1 MTAPAHPFRLDGRV
15 ALVTGAARGL
25 GRVCALALADA
36 GADVALVDLAAAQ
49 AEPVAAE
56 IRQGGRRALAIGA
69 DVTDSQAVEGAIREV
84 VATLGGIDITLNNAG
99 ICVHA
104 AAEAMTDDEWQRVVN
119 IDLTGVFYCSRA
131 AGRAMI
137 AGNRGGRII
146 NTASMSGRIVNRP
159 QAQCAYNAAKAGV
172 VQLTRSL
179 ACEWARHGI
188 TVNSIS
194 PGYTAT
200 EMTMTVPQLHPA
212 WIADTPMGR
221 LAAPEEI
228 APAVIFLASRGASFI
243 TGHDLVIDGG
253 FSCW

>member
-1 MTAPAHPFRLDGRV
+1 MNPPTPGFRLDGKV
-15 ALVTGAARGL
+15 AMVTGGARGL

-36 GADVALVDLAAAQ
+36 GADVAVIDLEAAQ

-56 IRQGGRRALAIGA
+56 IRRRGQRSLAIGA
-69 DVTDSQAVEGAIREV
+69 DVTDSRRIDGAIREV
-84 VATLGGIDITLNNAG
+84 VATLGGIDIAVNNAG

-104 AAEAMTDDEWQRVVN
+104 AAETMTDDEWHRVVS

-137 AGNRGGRII
+137 AGKRGGRII

-200 EMTMTVPQLHPA
+200 EMTMTVPNLHPG

-221 LAAPEEI
+221 LAEPEEI
-228 APAVIFLASRGASFI
+228 APAVVFLASRGASFV

>member
-1 MTAPAHPFRLDGRV
+1 MSSIIDQFRLTGKV
-15 ALVTGAARGL
+15 ALVTGGSRGL
-25 GRVCALALADA
+25 GRVCALALAEA
-36 GADVALVDLAAAQ
+36 GADVALVDLAGASTA
-49 AEPVAAE
+49 PVVDE
-56 IRQGGRRALAIGA
+56 IRALGRRAMAVA
-69 DVTDSQAVEGAIREV
+69 CDVTRSQDVEAAISRV
-84 VATLGGIDITLNNAG
+84 IADFGGLDIVLNNAG
-99 ICVHA
+99 ICIHQ
-104 AAEAMTDDEWQRVVN
+104 AAETMTDEQWLRVINV
-119 IDLTGVFYCSRA
+119 DLNGVYFIARA

-137 AGNRGGRII
+137 ARGVGGRIV

-172 VQLTRSL
+172 IQLTRSL
-179 ACEWARHGI
+179 ACEWAPHRI

-200 EMTMTVPQLHPA
+200 EMTMTVPHLHPG

-221 LAAPEEI
+221 LAAPSEI
-228 APAVIFLASRGASFI
+228 APAVVFLASPGASFV

>member
-1 MTAPAHPFRLDGRV
+1 MNPPTPGFRIDGKV
-15 ALVTGAARGL
+15 AMVTGAARGL

-36 GADVALVDLAAAQ
+36 GADVAVVDLAAAQ
-49 AEPVAAE
+49 AEPVASE
-56 IRQGGRRALAIGA
+56 IRQRGQRAIAIAA
-69 DVTDSQAVEGAIREV
+69 DVTDSQRVEAAICEV
-84 VATLGGIDITLNNAG
+84 VATLGGIDIALNNAG

-137 AGNRGGRII
+137 AGKRGGRII

-200 EMTMTVPQLHPA
+200 EMTMTVPQLHPV

-228 APAVIFLASRGASFI
+228 APAVIFLASSGASFI